1 MAARRAARYSASMRS
16 HPDPHRVVFDPVLIN
31 RYDKAGPRYTSY
43 PTAVQFRETFGEA
56 EYRAA
61 ALASNAGC
69 APLSLYFHLPFC
81 DTVCYYCAC
90 NKIVTRNRQR
100 TAPYLE
106 RLFREIELQGALF
119 DRSRPVEQLHW
130 GGGTPT
136 FLSSDEMR
144 ALMHKTRQHFSLRDD
159 DSGEYSIEVD
169 PREANADIIALLRE
183 LGFNRLSLGVQDF
196 DPTVQKAVNRIQSE
210 AETFAVLD
218 AARRTGFRSVNMDLI
233 YGLPH
238 QTVASFAATLDKVIA
253 AGPDRLSVFN
263 YAHLPEL
270 FKTQRQIDAANLP
283 AAGEKL
289 AILQHTIDR
298 LTAAGY
304 VYIGMDHFARPDDE
318 LAVAQREGSLY
329 RNFQGYS
336 THADCDLVAMGITA
350 IGALQGSSSAASAGA
365 AKGISCYSQNV
376 KTLDEY
382 AALLDAG
389 RLPVYRGIVLSDEDK
404 LRRAIITQLICHFE
418 LNFARIEQLFPIRF
432 RDYFAAE
439 LDECKAM
446 QADGLLDVQADCLIV
461 RPAGKLLIRNIC
473 MVFDTY
479 LRAAHQPRFSKVI

>member
-1 MAARRAARYSASMRS
+1 MD
-16 HPDPHRVVFDPVLIN
+16 HQLIFDAELIR

-43 PTAVQFRETFGEA
+43 PTAVQFHEGFGET

-61 ALASNAGC
+61 ALASNAGG
-69 APLSLYFHLPFC
+69 APLSLYFNQPFC

-90 NKIVTRNRQR
+90 NKIVTKNRKR

-106 RLFREIELQGALF
+106 RLFREIELQAALF

-136 FLSSDEMR
+136 FLSAEEMR
-144 ALMHKTRQHFSLRDD
+144 ALMRKTREHFRLADD
-159 DSGEYSIEVD
+159 DNGEYSIEVD

-218 AARRTGFRSVNMDLI
+218 AARQTGFRSINMDLI

-238 QTVASFAATLDKVIA
+238 QTVASFAATLDKVID

-283 AAGEKL
+283 APAEKL
-289 AILQHTIDR
+289 AILQHTIER
-298 LTAAGY
+298 LTEAGY

-350 IGALQGSSSAASAGA
+350 I
-365 AKGISCYSQNV
+365 AKVGDTYSQNV

-382 AALLDAG
+382 SALLDAE
-389 RLPVYRGIVLSDEDK
+389 RLPVFRGIVLSDDDK

-418 LNFARIEQLFPIRF
+418 LNFAHVEQVFKIRF
-432 RDYFAAE
+432 HDYFAAE
-439 LDECKAM
+439 LEECRVM
-446 QADGLLDVQADCLIV
+446 QGDGLLDMDAQSIVV

-479 LRAAHQPRFSKVI
+479 LRAAHKQRFSKVI